1 MGNRKIHTCNGRLK
15 LAISFCVALSASI
28 ATSCGVDKCDT
39 PFGDG
44 CTIDI
49 NRYSDLSNVGG
60 ATVISHDDSYFPVGY
75 HGIIVHRTTYSSF
88 VAFECTCTKDHE
100 VRLQS
105 AEGWDNA
112 IMVCPACGSMF
123 ETEYGNPIDGSAAVC
138 PLYEYNTSF
147 DGRMLSIY

>member
-1 MGNRKIHTCNGRLK
+1 MLMHTV
-15 LAISFCVALSASI
+15 AFCFALSALVVV
-28 ATSCGVDKCDT
+28 SCGGDRCDT
-39 PFGDG
+39 PFGEG
-44 CTIDI
+44 GTFDI
-49 NRYSDLSNVGG
+49 NQFGELSNVGG
-60 ATVISHDDSYFPVGY
+60 SVVINRGHK
-75 HGIIVHRTTYSSF
+75 GILVRRTTYSSF

-112 IMVCPACGSMF
+112 IMVCPTCGSMF

>member
-1 MGNRKIHTCNGRLK
+1 M
-15 LAISFCVALSASI
+15 LAISFCFALSAPI
-28 ATSCGVDKCDT
+28 FTSCGGDRCNT
-39 PFGDG
+39 PFGEG
-44 CTIDI
+44 GTFDI
-49 NRYSDLSNVGG
+49 NQFSELANVGG
-60 ATVISHDDSYFPVGY
+60 SVVINRGY
-75 HGIIVHRTTYSSF
+75 KGILVRRTTYSSF

-147 DGRMLSIY
+147 DGRLLSIY